1 MSAIDEVT
9 EVFETQDIVRTLT
22 PEKIR
27 TYPLSYGGIV
37 VYNNLEYTMLED
49 LSIRMLRWLADNG
62 NTIADRLV
70 HDIDELEA
78 TKVEMVDDYKKN
90 LVKKTGNG
98 LEENRK
104 SIAESIQKRMEEIK
118 RHKLHIIPDYGD
130 PEEDDDD
137 GDEEVTHSLFEHMGD
152 MYEFEDERV

>member
-1 MSAIDEVT
+1 MSAET
-9 EVFETQDIVRTLT
+9 EVLTEPEVMKSMEKVRV
-22 PEKIR
+22 
-27 TYPLSYGGIV
+27 YPLSYGGIV

-49 LSIRMLRWLADNG
+49 LSIRMLRWLAENG
-62 NTIADRLV
+62 NSIADRLV

-130 PEEDDDD
+130 PEEDDD

-152 MYEFEDERV
+152 MYEFEDNQV